1 MSDVPEVLLVD
12 DNPADIELERYA
24 LAEGH
29 VPCRVSE
36 VRDGEEALALLRRQ
50 GKYAAQPRPDV
61 MILDLSMPRK
71 GGDAVLAEVRS
82 DPELRE
88 IPVVV
93 FSTSRANR
101 DIVRS
106 YELGANCFVSKPGN
120 LKEFISTV
128 QLICEFFGRLTT
140 RGDHGANSD
149 PRTAD

>member
-1 MSDVPEVLLVD
+1 MNDVPEVLLVD
-12 DNPADIELERYA
+12 DNPADVDLARYA
-24 LAEGH
+24 LQESPLP
-29 VPCRVSE
+29 VRVCD
-36 VRDGEEALALLRRQ
+36 VRDGVEALAFLRRQ
-50 GKYAAQPRPDV
+50 GKYAGQPRPDV
-61 MILDLSMPRK
+61 MILDLSMPRR
-71 GGDAVLAEVRS
+71 GGDAVLAEVKA

-128 QLICEFFGRLTT
+128 QLICEFFGRLT
-140 RGDHGANSD
+140 RGEHGANSD
-149 PRTAD
+149 PRPAD